1 MSKRLVASAFGVGRA
16 LGAAVVIATIA
27 VAFACAAEDLVNQAT
42 RAAMLKRP
50 DGRIAHIESQYSDIF
65 ITKRGVELVLSFRLR
80 GHNTEQSSVNL
91 RDPDDLPYRYSQM
104 MTVATAYA
112 DEPKKLLMFGLGGG
126 AVSTYL
132 GRFMPDAAVEV
143 VEIDPKVIEAAK
155 TYFGMQ
161 ETSRHRYIAGDARVF
176 LTRSHELYDLILVD
190 AYLGDRVPFHLLTKE
205 FYTLVKQRLTPG
217 GAAAF
222 NVHDGTKLYASTV
235 KTLGE
240 VFPTVD
246 LYSTGQGEV
255 IAVAGARSAL
265 DGAGLD
271 ARAVALQERYAF
283 RFPLPSLVKL
293 RMTDP
298 KAQATGGVLLTDDF
312 APVDVY
318 NETGNRRRRH

>member
-1 MSKRLVASAFGVGRA
+1 MIVSASRFGVGRT
-16 LGAAVVIATIA
+16 LGAAAAIVTIMITL
-27 VAFACAAEDLVNQAT
+27 ACAAEELVNQAT

-65 ITKRGVELVLSFRLR
+65 ITKLGVELVLSFRLR

-91 RDPDDLPYRYSQM
+91 RDADDLPYRYSQM

-155 TYFGMQ
+155 IYFGLQ
-161 ETSRHRYIAGDARVF
+161 ETSRHRYITGDARVF
-176 LTRSHELYDLILVD
+176 LTRSQELYDLILVD

-205 FYTLVKQRLTPG
+205 FYTLVKQRLARG

-246 LYSTGQGEV
+246 LYSTGQSEV
-255 IAVAGARSAL
+255 IAVASARPAP
-265 DGAGLD
+265 DGAELD
-271 ARAVALQERYAF
+271 ARAAALQKRYAF
-283 RFPLPSLVKL
+283 RFPLPTLVKV
-293 RMTDP
+293 RMTNP

-318 NETGNRRRRH
+318 NETGNRRRRN